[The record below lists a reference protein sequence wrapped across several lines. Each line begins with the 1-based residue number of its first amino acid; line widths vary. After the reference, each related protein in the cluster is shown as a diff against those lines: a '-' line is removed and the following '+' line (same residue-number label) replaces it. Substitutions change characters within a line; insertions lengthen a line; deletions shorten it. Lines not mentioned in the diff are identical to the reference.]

1 MHAFILA
8 GRRSPRL
15 AYLALVVGL
24 FALGAS
30 PIFVRAADAPGIVTS
45 FYRMLIGLMALTWP
59 LLRQARGWSA
69 WSRPA
74 VNAALLAG
82 FFFAADLALWST
94 GVVLGD
100 AVGPT
105 LLSNTAPVWVGIA
118 TLFFFRRPLG
128 RRFWLGLSVALV
140 GAAATLILGQQE
152 RPELGLGSFLGL
164 LSGIFYA
171 GYFVATERA
180 RQALNSALAFG
191 LSALISTLVLL
202 ATALLLHLP
211 LSGFD
216 RPTILN
222 ILGAGVVVQII
233 GYLAISYALGRL
245 PATLVA
251 VTLLGQP
258 VLTALLVGPW
268 LGEPVTTAQAVG
280 GALVLAGVW
289 IVQRA
294 RP

>member
-1 MHAFILA
+1 M
-8 GRRSPRL
+8 RQSPRL
-15 AYLALVVGL
+15 AYVALIVGL
-24 FALGAS
+24 LALGAS
-30 PIFVRAADAPGIVTS
+30 PLFVRAAHAPGVVTS
-45 FYRMLIGLMALTWP
+45 FYRMLIGLVALTLP
-59 LLRQARGWSA
+59 ALRQARESPTL
-69 WSRPA
+69 SRPA
-74 VNAALLAG
+74 VGAALLAG
-82 FFFAADLALWST
+82 FCFAADLALWST

-100 AVGPT
+100 ALGPT

-118 TLFFFRRPLG
+118 TLVVFRRPLG
-128 RRFWLGLSVALV
+128 RAFWLGLSVALV
-140 GAAATLILGQQE
+140 GAAVTLIMGQRE
-152 RPELGLGSFLGL
+152 RPELGLGSLLGL

-180 RQALNSALAFG
+180 RQALSSALAFG
-191 LSALISTLVLL
+191 ISALVSTLVLL
-202 ATALLLHLP
+202 ATALLFDMP

-216 RPTILN
+216 RATLFN
-222 ILGAGVVVQII
+222 ILAAGVIVQIV

-251 VTLLGQP
+251 VVLLGQP

-268 LGEPVTTAQAVG
+268 LNEPVTTAQAVG

-294 RP
+294 HT